1 MTSCGS
7 VRSTGAGNCNLVVR
21 EYRVGEVEGSDTSLF
36 VDLSMA
42 DYVELVI
49 RDPVGGVFI
58 HYPYR
63 VIYTRDGGDLLL
75 IRTESYGDDKL
86 RRHKSSVCPPFKD
99 CRYLLGPLANT
110 RLVVRVV
117 GGFRGADPVIRFS

>member
-1 MTSCGS
+1 MRL
-7 VRSTGAGNCNLVVR
+7 VRGANNCNLVIR
-21 EYRVGEVEGSDTSLF
+21 EHRVDEVKGSNTSLF

-49 RDPVGGVFI
+49 RDSVSGVFI

-86 RRHKSSVCPPFKD
+86 RRHKSSVCPFKD

-117 GGFRGADPVIRFS
+117 GFRNADPVIRLS

>member
-1 MTSCGS
+1 MDEIKGKD
-7 VRSTGAGNCNLVVR
+7 A
-21 EYRVGEVEGSDTSLF
+21 SLF

-49 RDPVGGVFI
+49 RDSVKGVLV

-63 VIYTRDGGDLLL
+63 VIYTRDGDLLL
-75 IRTESYGDDKL
+75 IRTESYGDNKL
-86 RRHKSSVCPPFKD
+86 RRHKSSVCPFRD

-117 GGFRGADPVIRFS
+117 GFRNADPVIRLS